1 MSTYTYT
8 CAWSDEESTY
18 INNADSLFE
27 IVDTVLDYYLWDDE
41 QYTINEL
48 NGKFSITMTIG
59 EELAEYEV
67 KSCRYEVS
75 DFLHIMARLEDRPD
89 TFAISVVSKQQCCV
103 QQNFKPATY
112 WRAYFFDMVLN

>member
-1 MSTYTYT
+1 MSAYTW
-8 CAWSDEESTY
+8 AWSDEESTY

-89 TFAISVVSKQQCCV
+89 TFAISVVSK
-103 QQNFKPATY
+103 
-112 WRAYFFDMVLN
+112 

>member
-1 MSTYTYT
+1 MSAYTW
-8 CAWSDEESTY
+8 AWSDEESTY
-18 INNADSLFE
+18 INKADSLIE

-48 NGKFSITMTIG
+48 NGKFSITMAIG

-89 TFAISVVSKQQCCV
+89 TFAINVISK
-103 QQNFKPATY
+103 
-112 WRAYFFDMVLN
+112 

>member
-1 MSTYTYT
+1 MSAYTW
-8 CAWSDEESTY
+8 AWSDEESTY
-18 INNADSLFE
+18 INKADSLFE

-48 NGKFSITMTIG
+48 NGKFSITMTID

-75 DFLHIMARLEDRPD
+75 DFLHIMARLEGRPD
-89 TFAISVVSKQQCCV
+89 TFAINVISK
-103 QQNFKPATY
+103 
-112 WRAYFFDMVLN
+112 

>member
-1 MSTYTYT
+1 MSAYTW
-8 CAWSDEESTY
+8 AWSDEESTY
-18 INNADSLFE
+18 INKADSLFE

-89 TFAISVVSKQQCCV
+89 TFAISVVSK
-103 QQNFKPATY
+103 
-112 WRAYFFDMVLN
+112 

>member
-1 MSTYTYT
+1 MSMYTW
-8 CAWSDEESTY
+8 AWSDEESTY
-18 INNADSLFE
+18 INKADSLFE

-89 TFAISVVSKQQCCV
+89 TFAISVVSK
-103 QQNFKPATY
+103 
-112 WRAYFFDMVLN
+112 

>member
-1 MSTYTYT
+1 MSTYTW
-8 CAWSDEESTY
+8 AWSDEESTY
-18 INNADSLFE
+18 INHADSLFE

-41 QYTINEL
+41 QYTITEL

-89 TFAISVVSKQQCCV
+89 TFAINVISK
-103 QQNFKPATY
+103 
-112 WRAYFFDMVLN
+112 

>member
-1 MSTYTYT
+1 MSAYTW
-8 CAWSDEESTY
+8 AWSDEESTY
-18 INNADSLFE
+18 INKADSLFE

-75 DFLHIMARLEDRPD
+75 NFLHIMARLDDRPD
-89 TFAISVVSKQQCCV
+89 TFAINVISK
-103 QQNFKPATY
+103 
-112 WRAYFFDMVLN
+112 

>member
-1 MSTYTYT
+1 MSAYTW
-8 CAWSDEESTY
+8 AWSDEESTY

-75 DFLHIMARLEDRPD
+75 NFLHIMARLEDRPD
-89 TFAISVVSKQQCCV
+89 TFAISVVSK
-103 QQNFKPATY
+103 
-112 WRAYFFDMVLN
+112 

>member
-1 MSTYTYT
+1 MSAYTW
-8 CAWSDEESTY
+8 AWSDEESTY
-18 INNADSLFE
+18 INKADSLFE

-75 DFLHIMARLEDRPD
+75 NFLHIMARLDDRPY
-89 TFAISVVSKQQCCV
+89 TFSINVISK
-103 QQNFKPATY
+103 
-112 WRAYFFDMVLN
+112 

>member
-1 MSTYTYT
+1 MSSYTW
-8 CAWSDEESTY
+8 AWSDEESTY
-18 INNADSLFE
+18 INKADSLFE

-75 DFLHIMARLEDRPD
+75 NFLHIMARLDDRPD
-89 TFAISVVSKQQCCV
+89 TFAINVISK
-103 QQNFKPATY
+103 
-112 WRAYFFDMVLN
+112 

>member
-1 MSTYTYT
+1 MSSYTW
-8 CAWSDEESTY
+8 AWSDEESTY
-18 INNADSLFE
+18 INKADSLFE

-89 TFAISVVSKQQCCV
+89 TFAISVVSK
-103 QQNFKPATY
+103 
-112 WRAYFFDMVLN
+112 